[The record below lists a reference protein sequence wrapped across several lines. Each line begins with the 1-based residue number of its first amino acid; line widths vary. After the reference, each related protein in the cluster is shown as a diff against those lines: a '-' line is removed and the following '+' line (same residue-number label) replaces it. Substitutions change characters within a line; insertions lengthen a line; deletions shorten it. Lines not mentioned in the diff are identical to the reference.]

1 MPDHLRSFLDAG
13 GKPVHPSVWE
23 TIADALFWLQLFWV
37 FSGFLLMAYLAFK
50 VFPSPQDLRNADSS
64 CNSRPLSC
72 MAEETTSGIATGS
85 ENGRDKLIVA
95 GNYRLEAFPQ
105 VTTSAKVIKFPPTI
119 SPENRRFL

>member
-1 MPDHLRSFLDAG
+1 M
-13 GKPVHPSVWE
+13 HPSVWE

-64 CNSRPLSC
+64 CNPQSLSC
-72 MAEETTSGIATGS
+72 VAEETTSIIATDS
-85 ENGRDKLIVA
+85 ENGRDKRIVA

-105 VTTSAKVIKFPPTI
+105 DTTSAKVIKFPPTI
-119 SPENRRFL
+119 SQENRRFL